1 MDIGSVFKADRDLV
15 ERSAALRAN
24 NNDLKRALDAP
35 SAESVT
41 PSAASLSANS
51 VADTR
56 PVDGRS
62 AASNAPRTIE
72 PDDIHEPVWQQ
83 ESFVAQL
90 SIRNSFI
97 NEESELAQEL
107 RQQNERE
114 KAQAQEERRQEAM
127 ENAKEVI
134 ASLNQKRLAIRF
146 DTAEKFDNANVVNIV
161 DSETSEVLRQI
172 PSEEILRVRAAVQA
186 YEQRLAHDDMM
197 TDPALKAKGVDT
209 AGVNEDLR
217 GVVIDFE
224 A

>member
-1 MDIGSVFKADRDLV
+1 MDIGSVFKSHSDLV
-15 ERSAALRAN
+15 ERSAALRA

-41 PSAASLSANS
+41 SSAASLSANS
-51 VADTR
+51 VVQTHPTDNRNTAS
-56 PVDGRS
+56 S
-62 AASNAPRTIE
+62 APQAVE
-72 PDDIHEPVWQQ
+72 PDDIKEPVWKK
-83 ESFVAQL
+83 ESFVAQV

-114 KAQAQEERRQEAM
+114 KAQAQEERRQEAL

-172 PSEEILRVRAAVQA
+172 PSDEILRVRAAVQA

-197 TDPALKAKGVDT
+197 TDPSLKAKGVDT

>member
-15 ERSAALRAN
+15 ERSASLRA

-35 SAESVT
+35 SAVSAA
-41 PSAASLSANS
+41 PSAATLSAS
-51 VADTR
+51 AVAPAR
-56 PVDGRS
+56 P
-62 AASNAPRTIE
+62 AAPGVSHAVE
-72 PDDIHEPVWQQ
+72 PDDVNEPVWLK
-83 ESFVAQL
+83 ESFVSQV

-97 NEESELAQEL
+97 NEESELAKEL
-107 RQQNERE
+107 RQQNE
-114 KAQAQEERRQEAM
+114 KKQAQAQEERRQEAL

-134 ASLNQKRLAIRF
+134 DSLNQKRLAIRF

-186 YEQRLAHDDMM
+186 YEQRLAHDDMVA
-197 TDPALKAKGVDT
+197 DPALKARGVDT

>member
-1 MDIGSVFKADRDLV
+1 MDIRSVFKADRDLV

-24 NNDLKRALDAP
+24 NDLKRALDAP
-35 SAESVT
+35 SAEST
-41 PSAASLSANS
+41 PTSAASLSANS
-51 VADTR
+51 LVQTHPADDRNTAS
-56 PVDGRS
+56 S
-62 AASNAPRTIE
+62 APQVVE
-72 PDDIHEPVWQQ
+72 PDDIKEPVWKK
-83 ESFVAQL
+83 ESCVAQV

-197 TDPALKAKGVDT
+197 TDPSLKAKGVDT

>member
-24 NNDLKRALDAP
+24 NDLKRALDAP
-35 SAESVT
+35 SAEST
-41 PSAASLSANS
+41 PTSAASLSANS
-51 VADTR
+51 VVQTHLANDRNTAS
-56 PVDGRS
+56 S
-62 AASNAPRTIE
+62 APQAVE
-72 PDDIHEPVWQQ
+72 PDDIHEPVWMK
-83 ESFVAQL
+83 ESFVAQV

-114 KAQAQEERRQEAM
+114 KAQAQEE
-127 ENAKEVI
+127 

-197 TDPALKAKGVDT
+197 TDPSLKAKGVDT

>member
-1 MDIGSVFKADRDLV
+1 MDIGSVFKSDRDLV
-15 ERSAALRAN
+15 ERSAALRA

-41 PSAASLSANS
+41 SSAASLSANS
-51 VADTR
+51 VVQTHPADNRNTAS
-56 PVDGRS
+56 S
-62 AASNAPRTIE
+62 APQAVK
-72 PDDIHEPVWQQ
+72 PDDIKEPVWKK
-83 ESFVAQL
+83 ESFVAQV

-97 NEESELAQEL
+97 NEESKLAQEL

-114 KAQAQEERRQEAM
+114 KAQAQEERRQEAL

-172 PSEEILRVRAAVQA
+172 PSDEILRVRAAVQA

>member
-1 MDIGSVFKADRDLV
+1 MDIGSVFKSDRDLV
-15 ERSAALRAN
+15 ERSAALRA

-41 PSAASLSANS
+41 SCAASLSANS
-51 VADTR
+51 VVQTHPADNRNTAS
-56 PVDGRS
+56 S
-62 AASNAPRTIE
+62 APQAVK
-72 PDDIHEPVWQQ
+72 PDDIKEPVWKK
-83 ESFVAQL
+83 ESFVAQV

-97 NEESELAQEL
+97 NEESKLAQEL

-114 KAQAQEERRQEAM
+114 KAQAQEERRQEAL

>member
-1 MDIGSVFKADRDLV
+1 MDIGSVFKSDRDLV
-15 ERSAALRAN
+15 ERSAALRA

-41 PSAASLSANS
+41 SSAASLSANS
-51 VADTR
+51 VVQTHPADNRNTAS
-56 PVDGRS
+56 S
-62 AASNAPRTIE
+62 APQAVK
-72 PDDIHEPVWQQ
+72 PDDIKEPVWKK
-83 ESFVAQL
+83 ESFVAQV

-114 KAQAQEERRQEAM
+114 KAQAQEERRQEAL

-172 PSEEILRVRAAVQA
+172 PSDEILRVRAAVQA

>member
-1 MDIGSVFKADRDLV
+1 MDIGSVFKSDRDLV
-15 ERSAALRAN
+15 ERSAALRA

-41 PSAASLSANS
+41 SSAASLSANS
-51 VADTR
+51 VVQTHPADNRNTASSA
-56 PVDGRS
+56 PQAVD
-62 AASNAPRTIE
+62 
-72 PDDIHEPVWQQ
+72 PDDIHEPVWMK
-83 ESFVAQL
+83 ESFVAQV

-197 TDPALKAKGVDT
+197 TDPSLKAKGVDT

>member
-1 MDIGSVFKADRDLV
+1 MDIGSVFKSDRDLV
-15 ERSAALRAN
+15 ERSAALRA

-41 PSAASLSANS
+41 SSAASLSANS
-51 VADTR
+51 VVQTHPADNRNTAS
-56 PVDGRS
+56 S
-62 AASNAPRTIE
+62 APQAVE
-72 PDDIHEPVWQQ
+72 PDDIKEPVWKKK
-83 ESFVAQL
+83 SFVAQV

-114 KAQAQEERRQEAM
+114 KAQAQEERRQEAL

-172 PSEEILRVRAAVQA
+172 PSDEILRVRAAVQA

-197 TDPALKAKGVDT
+197 TDPSLKAKGVDT

>member
-1 MDIGSVFKADRDLV
+1 MDIGSVFKSDRDLV
-15 ERSAALRAN
+15 ERSAALRA

-41 PSAASLSANS
+41 SSAASLSANS
-51 VADTR
+51 VVQTHPTGNRNTAS
-56 PVDGRS
+56 S
-62 AASNAPRTIE
+62 APQAVE
-72 PDDIHEPVWQQ
+72 PDDIKEPVWKK
-83 ESFVAQL
+83 ESFVAQV

-114 KAQAQEERRQEAM
+114 KAQAQEERRQEAL

-172 PSEEILRVRAAVQA
+172 PSDEILRVRAAVQA

-197 TDPALKAKGVDT
+197 TDPSLKAKGVDT